1 MEIKTAPVTFTQLSI
16 NSPVTNTTKSK
27 LASLSIAQTL
37 DKPVNK
43 YSSNQWKYEPVQS
56 HYRNTFV
63 EDQTANYLKRLNK
76 I

>member
-1 MEIKTAPVTFTQLSI
+1 MEIKTAPLSFTQLSLK
-16 NSPVTNTTKSK
+16 SPVTNSVTTRT
-27 LASLSIAQTL
+27 ASLTLAQNL

-43 YSSNQWKYEPVQS
+43 YSTNQWKYEPVQG